1 MLLKVHKIKL
11 AYYSGSETSPRSSK
25 TFPSWSLA
33 MKPLSV
39 QKQTKASDECVTSCN
54 ILFTNTGHA

>member
-1 MLLKVHKIKL
+1 MLHKIKL

-39 QKQTKASDECVTSCN
+39 QNKIKSSLLDECLTSCHN
-54 ILFTNTGHA
+54 LFPNEGHA